1 MGISLTLVPSW
12 RETILNWDSL
22 LWLDPG
28 LRIGF
33 SCDPVWP
40 NGLALLILPVNLAL
54 GLVLTVLWVP

>member
-1 MGISLTLVPSW
+1 M
-12 RETILNWDSL
+12 NCDSL

-33 SCDPVWP
+33 SCGPVWP